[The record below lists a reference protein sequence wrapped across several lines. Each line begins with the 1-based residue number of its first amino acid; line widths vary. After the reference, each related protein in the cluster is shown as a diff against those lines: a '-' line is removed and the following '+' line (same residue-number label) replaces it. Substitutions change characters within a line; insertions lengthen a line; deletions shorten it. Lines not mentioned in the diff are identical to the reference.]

1 MITHLV
7 DDDLSFPPLKKALT
21 EPDGLLAIGGDLSP
35 ERLEAAYRH
44 GCFPWFNEGG
54 PILWWSP
61 NPRMVLYPEKLHISR
76 SMAKLLKKPHFDVTF
91 DHAFE
96 EVIAGCSEPRDYTN
110 QTWIT
115 QEMRKAYTVMHEKG
129 IAHSVEVWYGGE
141 LVGGLYGLNLGGM
154 FFGESMF
161 SRVDNA
167 SKFGFIHLVFKL
179 RDAGVVMIDCQMHT
193 SHLQSLGAELIS
205 RETFEHYLLQH
216 QHRSV
221 AIDWRIGSGL
231 LYER

>member
-1 MITHLV
+1 MITQLA
-7 DDDLSFPPLKKALT
+7 DDDFSFPPLKKALT

-44 GCFPWFNEGG
+44 GCFPWFNVND

-76 SMAKLLKKPHFDVTF
+76 SMAKLLRKPHFEVTF

-96 EVIAGCSEPRDYTN
+96 DVISGCSAPRDYTAE
-110 QTWIT
+110 TWIT
-115 QEMRKAYTVMHEKG
+115 KEMRQAYTAMYKKG
-129 IAHSVEVWYGGE
+129 IAHSVEVWLKGK

-161 SRVDNA
+161 THVDNA
-167 SKFGFIHLVFKL
+167 SKFGFIHLVYKL
-179 RDAGVVMIDCQMHT
+179 RDAGVAMIDCQMYT
-193 SHLQSLGAELIS
+193 NHLESLGAELIP
-205 RETFEHYLLQH
+205 RENFEQYLQQH
-216 QHRSV
+216 QHRLLD
-221 AIDWRIGSGL
+221 IDWNLGSGL
-231 LYER
+231 LYEE